1 MGGAPLF
8 VGQGTSDEVIN
19 IAITK
24 KWVRSSVPP
33 ATNSTSEP
41 TRD

>member
-8 VGQGTSDEVIN
+8 VGQGTRDEVIN

-24 KWVRSSVPP
+24 KWVR
-33 ATNSTSEP
+33 EQ
-41 TRD
+41 